1 MRKELGEAKQKVLQ
15 MEQAVR
21 AAERNLDVSRHDQ
34 TDLSTS
40 LAGHVAKLDKLLG
53 QAKSMRQH
61 RADQKLDIDASRRR
75 QIHRVK
81 VCYCSVSGLVLI

>member
-61 RADQKLDIDASRRR
+61 RADQKLDIEVNASTKED
-75 QIHRVK
+75 V
-81 VCYCSVSGLVLI
+81 

>member
-15 MEQAVR
+15 MEHAVR

-34 TDLSTS
+34 TDLSAS
-40 LAGHVAKLDKLLG
+40 LAGHVAKLDKLLC

-61 RADQKLDIDASRRR
+61 RADQKLHINASRRR
-75 QIHRVK
+75 QVHRVQ
-81 VCYCSVSGLVLI
+81 VCNCSVSALVLI